1 MDNIKEKFLAK
12 FENKGNK
19 KTIENLVVFV
29 IILIATIIFINY
41 IWNGDKKNKKNIN
54 NEQNEI
60 IGSNQ
65 FDEQSSVIPNNSG
78 NSALENQ
85 LEEIL
90 KKLEGVGNVKVLITY
105 AETNKVVPMYNEDIQ
120 QSTTQEEDTQGGV
133 RTINENSSKKEV
145 VYQENNGQKSVVT
158 SSVVTPEIKGAVVL
172 AKGASNGVVK
182 SNIIQAVEAATGL
195 PTHKIQVFE
204 MKGD

>member
-54 NEQNEI
+54 NDQNEI

-65 FDEQSSVIPNNSG
+65 FDEQSSVVQNNSG

>member
-105 AETNKVVPMYNEDIQ
+105 AETNKAVAMYNEDFQ

>member
-19 KTIENLVVFV
+19 KTIENLIVFV

-41 IWNGDKKNKKNIN
+41 IWNGDKKNKKNPN
-54 NEQNEI
+54 NEQNEMLA
-60 IGSNQ
+60 SNQ
-65 FDEQSSVIPNNSG
+65 FEEQSSVMPSNSG

-90 KKLEGVGNVKVLITY
+90 KKLEGVGDVKVLITY
-105 AETNKVVPMYNEDIQ
+105 AETNKVVPMYNEDNQ

-145 VYQENNGQKSVVT
+145 VYQESNGQKSVVT
-158 SSVVTPEIKGAVVL
+158 SSVITPEIKGAVVL